1 MAVAPDWIIALHS
14 SLKRY
19 YANAR
24 RLQELS
30 IMSFYHILPSDSAK
44 DRFPNNNAAQFSIPI
59 DGAQHLEGQW
69 EVAVAQLSFSNC
81 IYTFDNET
89 ITIGESRP
97 NMIWAVEF
105 IFHHGQ
111 KQIAKLLTILLS
123 TF

>member
-1 MAVAPDWIIALHS
+1 M
-14 SLKRY
+14 
-19 YANAR
+19 
-24 RLQELS
+24 QELS

-44 DRFPNNNAAQFSIPI
+44 DRFPNNKAAQFSIPI
-59 DGAQHLEGQW
+59 DGAQHLEGHW

-81 IYTFDNET
+81 LYTFDNET
-89 ITIGESRP
+89 ITMASLAPRP
-97 NMIWAVEF
+97 INMIWAAEF